1 MPDNQVDIVIAA
13 SDKASNIISG
23 ITRSLKAIT
32 SSVSNLTKDYT
43 EYGDQVK
50 KLSQF
55 TGLSTDET
63 SRMIQMADDAFV
75 SFDTLRMSA
84 KYMADNGIAPNIENM
99 AQLSDKFL
107 SIQDPLLKSQFLIDN
122 FSRSGI
128 EMGNIMALSGDKIRS
143 MGAAVEKGLIITP
156 DKLENIQEGKKALD
170 QFNDSLAAMRYD
182 IAGNLLGIFKDMPKP
197 IQDTT
202 LAVGMLTDAGL
213 IDGLANMAI
222 ILNNVG
228 GLGPKLTGV
237 GTALKGVAVGAWAA
251 VGPVLAVAAAIASAG
266 YAIKML
272 FDFLGNL
279 IGMLQKAAANGK
291 LWEFMK
297 ALNIVNII
305 KNIDLGASANM
316 LGIKLPGRAS
326 GGSVNPGRAY
336 MVGEHGPEPFVP
348 NVPGTIFPN
357 RTGLGSNLNFQFVYA
372 PVFSPGNQSEVENV
386 IRPAV
391 LNILRGRV

>member
-1 MPDNQVDIVIAA
+1 MADEEIKVVITA
-13 SDKASNIISG
+13 SDKASNVILGIS
-23 ITRSLKAIT
+23 RSLSKIT
-32 SSVSNLTKDYT
+32 STVTNLTKEYAD
-43 EYGDQVK
+43 YGDEVK

-122 FSRSGI
+122 FSRSGV

-143 MGAAVEKGLIITP
+143 MVAAVEKGLIITP
-156 DKLENIQEGKKALD
+156 EKLASIQEGKKALD
-170 QFNDSLAAMRYD
+170 QFNDSLDAMRYD

-202 LAVGMLTDAGL
+202 LAIGMLTDAGL
-213 IDGLANMAI
+213 IDGLANMSI

-272 FDFLGNL
+272 FEFISNL

-297 ALNIVNII
+297 ALNIVNIVR
-305 KNIDLGASANM
+305 NIDIGASANM
-316 LGIKLPGRAS
+316 LGIKLPGKAS
-326 GGSVNPGRAY
+326 GGSVMAGHAY
-336 MVGEHGPEPFVP
+336 MVGERGPEPFIP
-348 NVPGTIFPN
+348 SVPGTILPN
-357 RTGLGSNLNFQFVYA
+357 GTGFGSGMNFQFVYA
-372 PVFSPGNQSEVENV
+372 PIFSPGNQSEVENV

-391 LNILRGRV
+391 LNILRGRA